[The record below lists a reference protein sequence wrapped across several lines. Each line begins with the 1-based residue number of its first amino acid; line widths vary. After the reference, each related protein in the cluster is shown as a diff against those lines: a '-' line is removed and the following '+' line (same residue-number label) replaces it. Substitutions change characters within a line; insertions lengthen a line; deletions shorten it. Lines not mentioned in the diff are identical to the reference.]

1 MEVVGKRRLV
11 KEPGLRIF
19 YLSTL
24 LHFKV
29 SPLHLEI
36 TDSASQMENKRG
48 ALRFEEID
56 TPPIPPPTTN
66 TAATTAAAATLSLT
80 PKRWMSASRDAAA
93 AARGKLR
100 LRLPLVPKRCC

>member
-1 MEVVGKRRLV
+1 MVVVVAVGKLWLL

-19 YLSTL
+19 HLSTL

-29 SPLHLEI
+29 SPLYLEI

-56 TPPIPPPTTN
+56 IPSQTPT
-66 TAATTAAAATLSLT
+66 TTAAAATTTLSLT

-93 AARGKLR
+93 AQGKLR
-100 LRLPLVPKRCC
+100 LRLLLVPKCCC